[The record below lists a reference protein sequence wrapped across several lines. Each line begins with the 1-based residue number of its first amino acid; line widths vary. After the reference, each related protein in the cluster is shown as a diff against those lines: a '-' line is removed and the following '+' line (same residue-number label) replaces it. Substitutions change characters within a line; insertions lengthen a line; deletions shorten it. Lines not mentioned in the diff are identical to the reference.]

1 MCLGKSHHLV
11 VRGENQKRK
20 KEKKVMF
27 TSYLL
32 QQPGGLGNS
41 NPRGGG
47 GGSAA
52 GQPEN
57 QHQQLFVKDP
67 LSLMQ
72 VSAGSDKEG
81 QVRTS
86 PVLNRSQ
93 NQPMMT
99 SPMQIIQ
106 SQLGLTPQQ
115 LQVLMHHHQQQQQLA
130 FQSVSQTCNY
140 KTDIKFICG

>member
-1 MCLGKSHHLV
+1 
-11 VRGENQKRK
+11 
-20 KEKKVMF
+20 MF

-47 GGSAA
+47 GGSVA

-72 VSAGSDKEG
+72 VSAGSDKDG

-130 FQSVSQTCNY
+130 FQSVSQT
-140 KTDIKFICG
+140 

>member
-1 MCLGKSHHLV
+1 
-11 VRGENQKRK
+11 
-20 KEKKVMF
+20 MF

-47 GGSAA
+47 G

-86 PVLNRSQ
+86 PILNRSQ
-93 NQPMMT
+93 SMMT
-99 SPMQIIQ
+99 SPMQLIQ

-115 LQVLMHHHQQQQQLA
+115 LQVLMHHHQQQHQLA
-130 FQSVSQTCNY
+130 FQSVSQ
-140 KTDIKFICG
+140 F